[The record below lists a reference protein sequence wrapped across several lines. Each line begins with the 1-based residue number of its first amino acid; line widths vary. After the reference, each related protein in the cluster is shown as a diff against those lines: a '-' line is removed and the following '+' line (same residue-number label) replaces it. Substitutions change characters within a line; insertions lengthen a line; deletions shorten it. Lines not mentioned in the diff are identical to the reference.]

1 MEDEIRGHLHKAAW
15 DLFCSKSVQ
24 YASLRFGSPAPKHVF
39 KRKGS
44 KDPFWIVFDRLLQAT
59 AASSPSKEPRV
70 SPSGESASSTADGT
84 VEADFALKVC
94 ESERANGHQSTM
106 MQICRNNLPSD
117 IAKLLKNTDEPP
129 STPGK
134 AVPVA
139 TSSSPEPSASLLS
152 DTHGVI
158 PSTTSPTQAIGDEGD
173 YKSYFL
179 AEITTSRMTRM
190 PKKLRQLER
199 NVLFYTLRKIRSEVD
214 DSTFN
219 ALTLQQVLER
229 VDTCIAA
236 VCLSMHADSS
246 AELCGGIVT
255 GLLSTTPSFGN
266 TAAAAVDGAAISTP
280 DAPAS
285 PTRFPLLTRLLMQ
298 GKFYGYANNAQQLKE
313 VISASANNV
322 AAKWFTKS
330 LASWDTSRGTE
341 KKEAAALR
349 DDLVFQLAQATA
361 ANKVYASQ
369 VAEKDA
375 RIAEKDARIAEK
387 DARIEQ
393 QAADMRMAAALR
405 EASLVRLA
413 EANAANQIY
422 ASQVAEKDARIAE
435 KDARIEQQAADMRMA
450 AALREASLVRL
461 AEANAANQIY
471 ASQVAE
477 KDARIEQQATDL
489 KIAAT
494 KWEDLVVRFARADA
508 ANQIYA
514 SQAATQSLIERRQ
527 EQIKPMLAHLPL
539 STGEPTVAAA
549 QLRPVPLVAMHELT
563 EPGLADR
570 RPPTGAAA
578 LPDMLASPTAAGT
591 AGEIPVYIVSR
602 CISTVVCTYTL
613 HPRAGAG
620 HPSSGIHMPASAAK
634 GYNDFV
640 NLEVTVVCWYI
651 WMVCSTQT
659 GAPTIYSIAERFQR
673 SYVRLTPIVEGAV
686 NAGNPISKRRYVEE
700 DWY

>member
-375 RIAEKDARIAEK
+375 RI
-387 DARIEQ
+387 EQ

-413 EANAANQIY
+413 EANAANQMY
-422 ASQVAEKDARIAE
+422 ASQVAEKDARI
-435 KDARIEQQAADMRMA
+435 
-450 AALREASLVRL
+450 
-461 AEANAANQIY
+461 
-471 ASQVAE
+471 AE

>member
-1 MEDEIRGHLHKAAW
+1 
-15 DLFCSKSVQ
+15 
-24 YASLRFGSPAPKHVF
+24 
-39 KRKGS
+39 
-44 KDPFWIVFDRLLQAT
+44 
-59 AASSPSKEPRV
+59 
-70 SPSGESASSTADGT
+70 
-84 VEADFALKVC
+84 
-94 ESERANGHQSTM
+94 M
-106 MQICRNNLPSD
+106 MQICRNNLPSVF
-117 IAKLLKNTDEPP
+117 APLLKNTDEPP

-139 TSSSPEPSASLLS
+139 TSLSSEPSASLLP

-179 AEITTSRMTRM
+179 AEITTSRMPSM

-298 GKFYGYANNAQQLKE
+298 DKFYGYANNAQQLKE

-322 AAKWFTKS
+322 ATKWFSKR
-330 LASWDTSRGTE
+330 LAIWDRSSGTE

-349 DDLVFQLAQATA
+349 EVLLVRLAQETSANQMYAARIEQQAADLKIAAAKWEDLVFRLARATA
-361 ANKVYASQ
+361 ANQMYASQ
-369 VAEKDA
+369 VAEKDARIEQQATDLKIAAAKWEDLVYKLARADAANQKYASQVAGKDA

-393 QAADMRMAAALR
+393 QA
-405 EASLVRLA
+405 
-413 EANAANQIY
+413 
-422 ASQVAEKDARIAE
+422 
-435 KDARIEQQAADMRMA
+435 
-450 AALREASLVRL
+450 
-461 AEANAANQIY
+461 
-471 ASQVAE
+471 
-477 KDARIEQQATDL
+477 TDL
-489 KIAAT
+489 KIAAA
-494 KWEDLVVRFARADA
+494 KWEDLVYKLARADA
-508 ANQIYA
+508 ANQMYA

-527 EQIKPMLAHLPL
+527 EQVTPMLVHLPL
-539 STGEPTVAAA
+539 STGEPAVAAA
-549 QLRPVPLVAMHELT
+549 QLRPVPLVAMHELA
-563 EPGLADR
+563 EPGLADS
-570 RPPTGAAA
+570 RPTTGAAA
-578 LPDMLASPTAAGT
+578 LPDVLATSSMYASPTAAGT

-602 CISTVVCTYTL
+602 CISTVACRYTL

-620 HPSSGIHMPASAAK
+620 RPSSGIHMPASAAK
-634 GYNDFV
+634 GYNGFV

-651 WMVCSTQT
+651 RVCSTQT
-659 GAPTIYSIAERFQR
+659 GATTIYSIAERFQR
-673 SYVRLTPIVEGAV
+673 SDVRLTPIVEGSV
-686 NAGNPISKRRYVEE
+686 NSGNPISKWRLVEE
-700 DWY
+700 DWH

>member
-375 RIAEKDARIAEK
+375 RI
-387 DARIEQ
+387 
-393 QAADMRMAAALR
+393 
-405 EASLVRLA
+405 
-413 EANAANQIY
+413 
-422 ASQVAEKDARIAE
+422 
-435 KDARIEQQAADMRMA
+435 EQQAADMRMA